1 MRVERFVGALVRW
14 AAIVTAVTAAVLAIL
29 GGAVLLEPAAALR
42 LLVRLIGL
50 TAAGLGVTAL
60 GGLLWGLL
68 RR

>member
-29 GGAVLLEPAAALR
+29 GGAVLLEPAALR

>member
-1 MRVERFVGALVRW
+1 MRVERFIGALVRW
-14 AAIVTAVTAAVLAIL
+14 AFIVTAVT
-29 GGAVLLEPAAALR
+29 AAALR

-60 GGLLWGLL
+60 GSLLWGLL